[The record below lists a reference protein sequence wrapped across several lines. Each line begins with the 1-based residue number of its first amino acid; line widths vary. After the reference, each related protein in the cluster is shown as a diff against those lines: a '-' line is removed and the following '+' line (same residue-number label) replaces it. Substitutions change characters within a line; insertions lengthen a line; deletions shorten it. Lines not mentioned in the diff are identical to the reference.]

1 MEFNSKNIKKILLVA
16 FLIAVIF
23 FLVFNL
29 GGTIGFLGRIFQ
41 IASPIIAA
49 GCIAFVLNVLLT
61 FLEEKVFAFMD
72 KSKSNL
78 IKKLRR
84 PLCVTLTY
92 LITLGIVVA
101 LVLFILPLVAE
112 TLLQVVE
119 KLPAFFASA
128 RTWLMGV
135 FERYNIDVVI
145 PELKVDWKTVAS
157 FIATWIEGSPDK
169 LVGNAVTVTASVLG
183 SVFDAVLS
191 IALSIYILAQKEKI
205 SAFANNCLDAFT
217 SEKTAKNIRHILLS
231 AKASFS
237 GFIGGQVVEAFILAG
252 MCFVG
257 MLCFG
262 MPHAL
267 VISTLVCVM
276 ALIPII
282 GATVSAVVGF
292 LLIAVTDPIKAI
304 IFVIF
309 FIILQQVEGNLIYPR
324 TLGKAVGIPG
334 ILVLAAVLVGGNVA
348 GIFGSLVAV
357 PALALIYSLT
367 KEEILK
373 RKAFKNT
380 KKIKTD

>member
-29 GGTIGFLGRIFQ
+29 GGTIGFFGKLIQ

-61 FLEEKVFAFMD
+61 FLEEKIFAFMD
-72 KSKSNL
+72 NSKCNFV
-78 IKKLRR
+78 KKMRR
-84 PLCVTLTY
+84 PLCLTLTY
-92 LITLGIVVA
+92 LITLGIIVA
-101 LVLFILPLVAE
+101 LVLFILPQVAQ
-112 TLLQVVE
+112 TLLQVIE

-128 RTWLMGV
+128 RAWLMGI
-135 FERYNIDVVI
+135 FEKYNIDVAI

-157 FIATWIEGSPDK
+157 FVAKWLEGSPDK

-191 IALSIYILAQKEKI
+191 VALSIYILAQKEKI
-205 SAFANNCLDAFT
+205 SAFAGNCLDAFA
-217 SEKTAKNIRHILLS
+217 SEKIAKNIRHILLS
-231 AKASFS
+231 AKTSFS

-309 FIILQQVEGNLIYPR
+309 FIILQQLEGNLIYPR

-334 ILVLAAVLVGGNVA
+334 ILVLAAVLVGGNLA

-357 PALALIYSLT
+357 PTLALIYSLT
-367 KEEILK
+367 KEEILR
-373 RKAFKNT
+373 RKT
-380 KKIKTD
+380 LKKKKVKI